1 MISRFVFFALGLA
14 IGTVQTVHAQD
25 ENRPRFGLKVGQY
38 RYSSSQTRDTFDG
51 NSLSIS
57 PDYSRAV
64 TPDKRGRLRFDF
76 GFNSSSEG
84 ENKLFFA
91 PIGVGYRATTGE
103 GATLPYFGGSLNVA
117 PTYLKVP
124 DQNKDGKLSLAVG
137 GSAFAGVQFN
147 QRFTLEARYFL
158 LSKVRGFNLS
168 GLDLSA
174 GVRF

>member
-1 MISRFVFFALGLA
+1 MSSRFVFLAVFALMTA
-14 IGTVQTVHAQD
+14 QSVHAQD

-38 RYSSSQTRDTFDG
+38 RYASSQTRNTFDG

-76 GFNSSSEG
+76 GFNSSSDG
-84 ENKLFFA
+84 DNRLIFV
-91 PIGVGYRATTGE
+91 PVGVGYRATTGE
-103 GATLPYFGGSLNVA
+103 GSTLPFYGGSLNVA

-124 DQNKDGKLSLAVG
+124 DQNKDGKLSFAVG

-147 QRFTLEARYFL
+147 QKFTIEARYFL
-158 LSKVRGFNLS
+158 FSKVRGYNLS
-168 GLDLSA
+168 GLELSA